1 MANVNIE
8 LSAQEIERTFKSGE
22 AYQWAKNVYAKN
34 VLRDKDIELSEEE
47 EAFSQVVNGMVN
59 DAWKYGKTEA
69 RESIAQ
75 IVVDIIEPVVF
86 DVPNEVLSQFLT
98 DKGSYGEFDMV
109 RIRKS
114 PKNTLVARQVANR
127 TGNVDKSYLDIT
139 EGNTME
145 TVLQIET
152 EIPMSNLR
160 RDGATGVATLAMYAI
175 EAFDKEKFKA
185 ILAYVDKLVTGGSQ
199 VFGVTGSW
207 TAGAAQSLTDYTYDN
222 AVTGKEPLVVGL
234 SNRLREMCRAVG
246 ADFYSNT
253 MKDALNNLSL
263 LQVLNGCKLVPIL
276 KGKKDGEGNTLLPEN
291 RVFGFS
297 GTIGEMYTKGQ
308 MITRTSEEMNGEKIN
323 FKFTGVEFGICI
335 TDTQYISKITIS

>member
-1 MANVNIE
+1 MINRNIE
-8 LSAQEIERTFKSGE
+8 LSEEEVVKRFKSGE
-22 AYQWAKNVYAKN
+22 AYQWAKNVYSKN
-34 VLRDKDIELSEEE
+34 VLREKDIVLSEDE
-47 EAFSQVVNGMVN
+47 EAFSQVVNTMVN

-75 IVVDIIEPVVF
+75 IVVDIIEPIIF
-86 DVPNEVLSQFLT
+86 EVPNEVLTQFLT

-127 TGNVDKSYLDIT
+127 TGNVDKSYLDVA

-175 EAFDKEKFKA
+175 EEFDRQKFKS
-185 ILAYVDKLVTGGSQ
+185 ILSYVDKLIVGGSQ
-199 VFGVTGSW
+199 VFGVTGTW
-207 TAGAAQSLTDYTYDN
+207 TAGASQSLTDYTYDN
-222 AVTGKEPLVVGL
+222 AVSGKEPLIVGL
-234 SNRLREMCRAVG
+234 SNRIREMCRAVG
-246 ADFYSNT
+246 SDFYSET
-253 MKDALNNLSL
+253 MKGTLNDLSM
-263 LQVLNGCKLVPIL
+263 LQTLGGCRLVPVL
-276 KGKKDGEGNTLLPEN
+276 KGKKTGDDKTLLPED

-308 MITRTSEEMNGEKIN
+308 MITRTTEENNGEKIS
-323 FKFTGVEFGICI
+323 FKFSGVEFGICV
-335 TDTQYISKITIS
+335 TDTQYVSKITIS

>member
-1 MANVNIE
+1 
-8 LSAQEIERTFKSGE
+8 L
-22 AYQWAKNVYAKN
+22 
-34 VLRDKDIELSEEE
+34 LDI
-47 EAFSQVVNGMVN
+47 
-59 DAWKYGKTEA
+59 
-69 RESIAQ
+69 
-75 IVVDIIEPVVF
+75 
-86 DVPNEVLSQFLT
+86 
-98 DKGSYGEFDMV
+98 
-109 RIRKS
+109 
-114 PKNTLVARQVANR
+114 TLVARQVANR
-127 TGNVDKSYLDIT
+127 TGNVDKSYLDVS

-160 RDGATGVATLAMYAI
+160 RDGATGVATLAMFAI
-175 EAFDKEKFKA
+175 EEFDRQKFRA
-185 ILAYVDKLVTGGSQ
+185 ILSYVDKLITGGSQ
-199 VFGVTGSW
+199 VFNVTGSW

-253 MKDALNNLSL
+253 MKDSLNNLSL
-263 LQVLNGCKLVPIL
+263 LQVLNGCRLVPVL
-276 KGKKDGEGNTLLPEN
+276 KGKHDGEGNTLLPED

-308 MITRTSEEMNGEKIN
+308 MITRTTEENNGEKIS
-323 FKFTGVEFGICI
+323 FKFTGVEFGICV

>member
-1 MANVNIE
+1 MINRNIE
-8 LSAQEIERTFKSGE
+8 LSEEEVVKRFKSGE

-34 VLRDKDIELSEEE
+34 VLREKDIVLSEDE
-47 EAFSQVVNGMVN
+47 EAFSEVVNTMVN

-75 IVVDIIEPVVF
+75 IVVDIIEPIIF
-86 DVPNEVLSQFLT
+86 EVPNEVLTQFLT

-127 TGNVDKSYLDIT
+127 TGNVDKSYLDIS

-160 RDGATGVATLAMYAI
+160 RDGAVGVATLAMYAI
-175 EAFDKEKFKA
+175 EEFDKQKFKA
-185 ILAYVDKLVTGGSQ
+185 ILSYVDKLITGGTQ
-199 VFGVTGSW
+199 VFGVTGTW
-207 TAGAAQSLTDYTYDN
+207 TAGATQSLTDYTYDN
-222 AVTGKEPLVVGL
+222 AVTGKEPLIVGL
-234 SNRLREMCRAVG
+234 SNRIREMCRAIG
-246 ADFYSNT
+246 ADFYSET
-253 MKDALNNLSL
+253 MKGTLNDLSL
-263 LQVLNGCKLVPIL
+263 LQVLNGCKLVPVL
-276 KGKKDGEGNTLLPEN
+276 KGKKTGDDQTLLPEN

-308 MITRTSEEMNGEKIN
+308 MFTRTTEENNGEKIS
-323 FKFTGVEFGICI
+323 FKFSGVEFGICV
-335 TDTQYISKITIS
+335 TDPQYISKITIS

>member
-1 MANVNIE
+1 MINRNIE
-8 LSAQEIERTFKSGE
+8 LSEEEIVRTFKSGD
-22 AYQWAKNVYAKN
+22 AFQWAKNVYAKN
-34 VLRDKDIELSEEE
+34 VLRDKNVELSEEE
-47 EAFSQVVNGMVN
+47 DAFSEVVNKMVN

-160 RDGATGVATLAMYAI
+160 RDGATGVATLAMFAI
-175 EAFDKEKFKA
+175 EEFDRQKFRS
-185 ILAYVDKLVTGGSQ
+185 ILSYVDKLVTGGSQ
-199 VFGVTGSW
+199 VFGVSGTW

-246 ADFYSNT
+246 ADFYSEI
-253 MKDALNNLSL
+253 MKGQLNDLSL
-263 LQVLNGCKLVPIL
+263 LQTLNGCKLVPVL
-276 KGKKDGEGNTLLPEN
+276 KGKKDGEGNTLLPED

-308 MITRTSEEMNGEKIN
+308 MITRTTEENNGEKIS
-323 FKFTGVEFGICI
+323 FKFTGVEFGICV

>member
-1 MANVNIE
+1 MANMNIE
-8 LSAQEIERTFKSGE
+8 LSEEEIVRTFKSGE
-22 AYQWAKNVYAKN
+22 AYQWAKNVYSKN
-34 VLRDKDIELSEEE
+34 VLRDNNVVLSEEE
-47 EAFSQVVNGMVN
+47 DAFSEVVNKMVN

-75 IVVDIIEPVVF
+75 IVVDIIEPIVF
-86 DVPNEVLSQFLT
+86 DVPNEILSQFLT
-98 DKGSYGEFDMV
+98 DKGSYGEFDMI

-127 TGNVDKSYLDIT
+127 TGNTDKSYLDVS

-145 TVLQIET
+145 TILQIET

-160 RDGATGVATLAMYAI
+160 RDGATGVATLAMFAI
-175 EAFDKEKFKA
+175 EEFDRQKFKA

-199 VFGVTGSW
+199 VFGVTGTW
-207 TAGAAQSLTDYTYDN
+207 TASASQSLTDYTYDN

-253 MKDALNNLSL
+253 MKDSLNNLSL
-263 LQVLNGCKLVPIL
+263 LQVLSGCRLVPVL
-276 KGKKDGEGNTLLPEN
+276 KGKKDGEGNTLLPED

-308 MITRTSEEMNGEKIN
+308 MFTRTTEENNGEKIS
-323 FKFTGVEFGICI
+323 FKFSGVEFGICV

>member
-1 MANVNIE
+1 MNRNIE
-8 LSAQEIERTFKSGE
+8 LSEQEIERKYKSGE

-34 VLRDKDIELSEEE
+34 VLHEKDIVLSEDE
-47 EAFSQVVNGMVN
+47 EAFSQVINNTVN
-59 DAWKYGKTEA
+59 DAWKYGNTQA
-69 RESIAQ
+69 REMISQVI
-75 IVVDIIEPVVF
+75 VDIIEPVVF
-86 DVPNEVLSQFLT
+86 GVPNEVLTQFLT

-127 TGNVDKSYLDIT
+127 TGNVDKSYLDIA

-175 EAFDKEKFKA
+175 EEFDRQKFKS
-185 ILAYVDKLVTGGSQ
+185 ILSYVDKLIVGGSQ
-199 VFGVTGSW
+199 VFGVTGTW
-207 TAGAAQSLTDYTYDN
+207 TAGASQSLTDYTYDN
-222 AVTGKEPLVVGL
+222 AVSGKEPLIVGL
-234 SNRLREMCRAVG
+234 SNRIREMCRAVG
-246 ADFYSNT
+246 SDFYSET
-253 MKDALNNLSL
+253 MKGTLNDLSM
-263 LQVLNGCKLVPIL
+263 LQTLGGCRLVPVL
-276 KGKKDGEGNTLLPEN
+276 KGKKTGDDKTLLPED

-308 MITRTSEEMNGEKIN
+308 MITRTTEENNGEKIS
-323 FKFTGVEFGICI
+323 FKFSGVEFGICV
-335 TDTQYISKITIS
+335 TDTQYVSKITIS